1 MSHSQRI
8 RRRRHQGG
16 PRNKL
21 LLAALVVVGAVGLAV
36 AGLVGWVV
44 NTAASAPPLNTLKQ
58 RSPGANTEI
67 LAADGTRLGF
77 IQSNNLSLPV
87 ADRKLPRVLK
97 RATVAIEDQRF
108 YQHSGVDYEGIV
120 RAAVKNF
127 VSRKTLQG
135 GSTITMQLVRNLYT
149 GNRARNGLAGYK
161 RKIREAKLADDL
173 EGMHSKGWILGRYLN
188 TVPYG
193 TVGGQTAIGVGA
205 AARIYFGKPARKLNL
220 REAALLAGMPQ
231 APSLYSPFENP
242 GAAKRRRNEVLG
254 KMAQLRMISPQRAQ
268 GAMAKGL
275 GVNFHGYFRR
285 KRESYVF
292 DYVKDELIKE
302 YGPKVA
308 LSGLKVHTTIDLR
321 KQAEARN
328 AIATRMGEIG
338 PSSAVVTIDPKNG
351 HILAMASS
359 GQYDKSQFNLAA
371 QGHRQPGSSF
381 KVMALMTALRQG
393 VDPDHT
399 SYTSVSPTHID
410 DPVCGAPFD
419 VKTYGGV
426 GAGRLTL
433 RQATLASDNSV
444 YIQLAA
450 DLGPEKVVQTA
461 HDLGIKTKLNGYC
474 GETLGGLKI
483 GVSPL
488 EMATA
493 YATIA
498 DGGWRNRPTIITGVE
513 FPGGRSELPARWR
526 VKRVKA
532 FSDGVTYKATQIL
545 EENIQGG
552 TGTHAATVGC
562 PAGGK
567 TGTTDLNTDAWFVG
581 FTPHL
586 STAVWVGYPNDRTEM
601 NGLYHGANVDGGTY
615 PADIWGT
622 YMSQAR
628 GSYCGSF
635 PTPSEP
641 FQAAPFYGQHS
652 RNGIHGESGSSSQ
665 YPTTGTTTTPTT
677 PVAPAAPAA
686 PTAPTAPAPTATAT
700 PGTGTGTTGTGTP
713 GTGTPGGGTGTNG
726 NGGFDPGKYESPPQP
741 PPGNGGGGGGTGG
754 TSPG

>member
-8 RRRRHQGG
+8 RRRRHRGG
-16 PRNKL
+16 PRNTL
-21 LLAALVVVGAVGLAV
+21 LFGVATIVAVAGLAL

-44 NTAASAPPLNTLKQ
+44 NTAASAPQLDTLKQ
-58 RSPGANTEI
+58 RNPGANTEI

-77 IQSNNLSLPV
+77 IQANSLSLPV
-87 ADRKLPRVLK
+87 DDAKLPKVLED
-97 RATVAIEDQRF
+97 ATVAIEDQRF
-108 YQHSGVDYEGIV
+108 YKHSGVDYEGIV

-127 VSRKTLQG
+127 VSRKTVQG

-149 GNRARNGLAGYK
+149 GNRARSGLAGYK

-173 EGMHSKGWILGRYLN
+173 EQEHSKAWILGKYLN
-188 TVPYG
+188 SVPYG
-193 TVGGQTAIGVGA
+193 TVGGQTAIGAGA
-205 AARIYFGKPARKLNL
+205 AARIYFGKPVNRLTL
-220 REAALLAGMPQ
+220 REASLLAGMPQ

-242 GAAKRRRNEVLG
+242 AAAKRRRNEVLA
-254 KMAQLRMISPQRAQ
+254 KMAQLGMIAPERARA
-268 GAMAKGL
+268 AMDKGL

-285 KRESYVF
+285 RRESYVF
-292 DYVKDELIKE
+292 DFVKDELIKE

-308 LSGLKVHTTIDLR
+308 LSGLRVHTTIDLR
-321 KQAEARN
+321 KQAEARD

-338 PSSAVVTIDPKNG
+338 PSAAVVTIDPSNG

-359 GQYDKSQFNLAA
+359 GHYDRSQFNLAA

-393 VDPDHT
+393 VDPDRT

-419 VKTYGGV
+419 VRTYGGV

-433 RQATLASDNSV
+433 HQATLKSDNSV

-450 DLGPEKVVQTA
+450 DLGPDKIVQTA
-461 HDLGIKTKLNGYC
+461 HDLGIRTKLNGFC

-498 DGGWRNRPTIITGVE
+498 DGGWRNRPTIITRVR
-513 FPGGRSELPARWR
+513 FPDGHSELPKRWK
-526 VKRVKA
+526 VHRVKA
-532 FSDGVTYKATQIL
+532 FPDGVTYEATKIL
-545 EENIQGG
+545 EDNIRMG
-552 TGTHAATVGC
+552 TGTHASIIGC

-567 TGTTDLNTDAWFVG
+567 TGTTDSNTDAWFVG
-581 FTPHL
+581 FTPKL
-586 STAVWVGYPNDRTEM
+586 ATAVWVGYPNDRTQM
-601 NGLYHGANVDGGTY
+601 TGLYHGANVDGGTY

-622 YMSQAR
+622 YMSHAK
-628 GSYCGSF
+628 GHFCGDF
-635 PTPSEP
+635 PPPTEP
-641 FQAAPFYGQHS
+641 FVASPFYGKYS
-652 RNGIHGESGSSSQ
+652 RNGLRGHAGTS
-665 YPTTGTTTTPTT
+665 TTAPSTI
-677 PVAPAAPAA
+677 APAVPAA
-686 PTAPTAPAPTATAT
+686 PTPSATAA
-700 PGTGTGTTGTGTP
+700 PGTGTGGAGAP
-713 GTGTPGGGTGTNG
+713 APGGAG
-726 NGGFDPGKYESPPQP
+726 NGFDPNAYQSPPQAPSGTNAP
-741 PPGNGGGGGGTGG
+741 PGQGNGGGKGNGNGNGNG
-754 TSPG
+754 AAQPG